1 MFHSLNKKNEAKSAG
16 SEGSEDLEARINDS
30 SNSNDEVLIAK
41 DTLVKAKHYLK
52 GNPISLYCTNLKKI
66 MGGRTNL
73 WSKSKNRLGVVN
85 KDGSKV
91 SPNVF
96 SSTEGAFDD
105 GKLEFATFD
114 SLFGLITN
122 KCQRLAQE
130 EGPLEIKFAR
140 SDYLETYMNID
151 GEFYKLTNPLSIT
164 IQKADK
170 ITRDGTLRVLVNEKS
185 NAFKK

>member
-1 MFHSLNKKNEAKSAG
+1 M
-16 SEGSEDLEARINDS
+16 
-30 SNSNDEVLIAK
+30 
-41 DTLVKAKHYLK
+41 
-52 GNPISLYCTNLKKI
+52 
-66 MGGRTNL
+66 